1 MKKLMTMC
9 TAVAM
14 AAMLLTACGSQ
25 DAEEQIA
32 SIRVVRMLYMR
43 KEKELEGTSSFIR
56 RIWKGTPD
64 SALTVF

>member
-1 MKKLMTMC
+1 MVDLR
-9 TAVAM
+9 
-14 AAMLLTACGSQ
+14 SIWID
-25 DAEEQIA
+25 DAYHNSRENEEQIA

-56 RIWKGTPD
+56 RIWEGTPD